1 VNFVDTSVLV
11 RYLTGDPPTMLEAAK
26 RIIDI
31 DNSDDL
37 IITDVVLAE
46 TAFVLTSFY
55 KVPRTATVDSL
66 IELIQKK
73 TIKLLNV
80 DKNIAIQA
88 LLLCRP
94 SARVSFADAL
104 IWAVARSQGN
114 STVYSFDERF
124 PNEGITLKSS

>member
-1 VNFVDTSVLV
+1 MNFVDTSVLV
-11 RYLTGDPPTMLEAAK
+11 RYLTGDPPATLEAAK
-26 RIIDI
+26 RIVDKT
-31 DNSDDL
+31 DAL
-37 IITDVVLAE
+37 TITDVVLAE

-55 KVPRTATVDSL
+55 KVPRATTVDSL
-66 IELIQKK
+66 VELIQKK
-73 TIKLLNV
+73 TIELLNV
-80 DKNIAIQA
+80 EKTIAIQA

-124 PNEGITLKSS
+124 PSDGITLKTS

>member
-1 VNFVDTSVLV
+1 VTFVDTSVLV
-11 RYLTGDPPTMLEAAK
+11 RYLTGDPPNMLEIAK
-26 RIIDI
+26 RIVDKS
-31 DNSDDL
+31 NAL

-55 KVPRTATVDSL
+55 KVPRAVTVDSL

-73 TIKLLNV
+73 SIQLLNV
-80 DKNIAIQA
+80 DKNIAVQA
-88 LLLCRP
+88 LLLYRP

-104 IWAVARSQGN
+104 IWAVARSQGK

-124 PNEGITLKSS
+124 PSDGIVLKSI

>member
-11 RYLTGDPPTMLEAAK
+11 RYLTGDPPNMLETAK
-26 RIIDI
+26 RIIDKT
-31 DNSDDL
+31 DAL
-37 IITDVVLAE
+37 TITDVVLAE

-55 KVPRTATVDSL
+55 KVPRATTVDSL

-73 TIKLLNV
+73 NIRFLNLEKTIV
-80 DKNIAIQA
+80 IQA

-104 IWAVARSQGN
+104 IWAVARSEGS

-124 PNEGITLKSS
+124 PSDGIALREV

>member
-1 VNFVDTSVLV
+1 
-11 RYLTGDPPTMLEAAK
+11 MLEAAK
-26 RIIDI
+26 RIIDK
-31 DNSDDL
+31 SDEL
-37 IITDVVLAE
+37 IITDVALAE

-55 KVPRTATVDSL
+55 KVSRAVTVDSL
-66 IELIQKK
+66 VELIQKK
-73 TIKLLNV
+73 TIRLFGM

-124 PNEGITLKSS
+124 PSEGIILKSS